1 MNKFISFIGVW
12 GLGFGVWGLG
22 SGVLG
27 LATDCLGSG
36 SVQESGGHV
45 SAPSHFWL
53 MEGGLQPG
61 YGVDSDFQS
70 AVQAVQNN
78 GGGGSGATNA
88 WFRSTATVGWTPV
101 AGTNTFNVPA
111 FTFDAYGQ
119 AWAVVNS
126 YSNAVNA
133 TFANY
138 TPTIS
143 SGNLLWQYSPN
154 GSITYKAGNFG
165 GIPYFIEVYTNG
177 VLGPSFSFR
186 KTGLFIAQSFQ
197 GDGSLITSVYAA
209 NITNLAGT
217 LPSNTIPQNLGVQT
231 LSISSPSSA
240 NAVAMLGIAADGQT
254 VVSNPVPAGSTPVY
268 FISGTNTYYDQ
279 TGGSNR
285 FNVPAG
291 TFDVSGSAL
300 AVTSGY
306 PWQVFD
312 QPSSPVLTNLAGFNG
327 QTAGSVI
334 TNLQVIQYATVQ
346 LTNAGL
352 SRFTFTPAAN
362 GNSNE
367 ILILN
372 TNYIATATA
381 TNIAQ
386 NATLIGGGWLFN
398 LDANN
403 TVWMTNSLSGAAPAY
418 GFQTNGQLI
427 VGQKGG
433 ATLQLGM
440 LTNNLPSL
448 SMFPLGNGSIWSATN
463 GIAGTVSNQT
473 VLKFATQ

>member
-12 GLGFGVWGLG
+12 GLGFGVLGLG

-27 LATDCLGSG
+27 LVPSCLGSG

-53 MEGGLQPG
+53 MEGGLQSG

-126 YSNAVNA
+126 YSNYVSA
-133 TFANY
+133 TY
-138 TPTIS
+138 
-143 SGNLLWQYSPN
+143 
-154 GSITYKAGNFG
+154 GSITNNGNNIFVITNVSG
-165 GIPYFIEVYTNG
+165 QVVFIMKKQVGTLAINTYTNG
-177 VLGPSFSFR
+177 IFAYSYTFTVFGTLTAPAFY
-186 KTGLFIAQSFQ
+186 
-197 GDGSLITSVYAA
+197 GDGSHVV
-209 NITNLAGT
+209 NIDSGAVRNLTGT
-217 LPSNTIPQNLGVQT
+217 LASNTIPPNLGVQT